1 MDNLIEIIK
10 KIQARKQGQ
19 NKFPAYA
26 LKNEIWIELF
36 HQMEIELELL
46 WHDGKI
52 SSGESV
58 NHQYFEI
65 RE

>member
-1 MDNLIEIIK
+1 MDTLIEIIK
-10 KIQARKQGQ
+10 KIQASKQGQ
-19 NKFPAYA
+19 NKFPSYA

-46 WHDGKI
+46 CQDGKI
-52 SSGESV
+52 TMGNSG

-65 RE
+65 I